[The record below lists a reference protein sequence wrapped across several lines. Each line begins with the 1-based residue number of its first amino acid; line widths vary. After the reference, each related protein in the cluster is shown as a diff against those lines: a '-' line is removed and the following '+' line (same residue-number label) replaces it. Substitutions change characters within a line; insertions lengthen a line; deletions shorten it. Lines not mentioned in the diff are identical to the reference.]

1 MSGNSS
7 PAAVLT
13 VKDAKA
19 LIAILDRVS
28 GDQMRYGELSDAAG
42 TLRSKLS
49 LSALL
54 LGAMLGQPVLIQ
66 IVKA

>member
-13 VKDAKA
+13 VKDAEA
-19 LIAILDRVS
+19 LIAILDRVI
-28 GDQMRYGELSDAAG
+28 GDQMRYGELSDAAR

-49 LSALL
+49 LSGLV
-54 LGAMLGQPVLIQ
+54 LGAMLGEPILIQ